1 MIRESGNLNP
11 GQLKRRALSEMH
23 IRFGSSWFHSEPGFQ
38 AVKKAFFEAPELFAG
53 GEVIWKTRNKAVRKV
68 TLPAEYGG
76 ITLAFKDYAGIKPL
90 RYALRC
96 SKTALEAANYRAF
109 TALGIP
115 MATLLFAGDD
125 RRNFR
130 LNRSFLATRFAEGYV
145 DGREFLPGGSLRG
158 TPEQKEFIDRNLVYV
173 AGLHSIHCFHKA
185 VRVFNFLWKPLG
197 DGKIDIV
204 WIDVAS
210 CRFLSVPGCVF
221 RKYMVKDLA
230 MFFRDLELPRS
241 CAMRSKTTGN
251 TTRTVR
257 SPATGSSK
265 RSGPKRPGRA
275 EIRIRST
282 VYSSSCIPSQAMT
295 RRPPKRFTSS
305 GWGGTAAWEK

>member
-145 DGREFLPGGSLRG
+145 DGREFLPGRQPCAERRTEGVHR
-158 TPEQKEFIDRNLVYV
+158 PRNLVYV

-197 DGKIDIV
+197 DGK
-204 WIDVAS
+204 S
-210 CRFLSVPGCVF
+210 
-221 RKYMVKDLA
+221 
-230 MFFRDLELPRS
+230 
-241 CAMRSKTTGN
+241 
-251 TTRTVR
+251 
-257 SPATGSSK
+257 
-265 RSGPKRPGRA
+265 
-275 EIRIRST
+275 
-282 VYSSSCIPSQAMT
+282 
-295 RRPPKRFTSS
+295 TSS
-305 GWGGTAAWEK
+305 GSTSPAAVFCRFRAVCSGNIW

>member
-125 RRNFR
+125 RKNFR

-173 AGLHSIHCFHKA
+173 AWLHSIHCFHKA

-221 RKYMVKDLA
+221 RKSRTPRRGVAQGARKLPETQP
-230 MFFRDLELPRS
+230 EL
-241 CAMRSKTTGN
+241 CALRQ
-251 TTRTVR
+251 R
-257 SPATGSSK
+257 AL
-265 RSGPKRPGRA
+265 RSGPGRSGPA
-275 EIRIRST
+275 ALKSAYAAPFTAPAASRH
-282 VYSSSCIPSQAMT
+282 
-295 RRPPKRFTSS
+295 RR
-305 GWGGTAAWEK
+305 

>member
-130 LNRSFLATRFAEGYV
+130 LTST
-145 DGREFLPGGSLRG
+145 D
-158 TPEQKEFIDRNLVYV
+158 
-173 AGLHSIHCFHKA
+173 
-185 VRVFNFLWKPLG
+185 
-197 DGKIDIV
+197 
-204 WIDVAS
+204 
-210 CRFLSVPGCVF
+210 
-221 RKYMVKDLA
+221 
-230 MFFRDLELPRS
+230 
-241 CAMRSKTTGN
+241 
-251 TTRTVR
+251 
-257 SPATGSSK
+257 GSSCPAAACAERPNRRSSSTGIWSTSRGSIRFTASTR
-265 RSGPKRPGRA
+265 RSGC
-275 EIRIRST
+275 S
-282 VYSSSCIPSQAMT
+282 
-295 RRPPKRFTSS
+295 TSS
-305 GWGGTAAWEK
+305 GNRSGTEKSTSSGSTSPVAVFCRFRAVCSGNIW

>member
-1 MIRESGNLNP
+1 MIRESGDLNP

-230 MFFRDLELPRS
+230 MFFRDLELPDEELRNALENYRKHNPN
-241 CAMRSKTTGN
+241 CALSGN
-251 TTRTVR
+251 GLFEAV
-257 SPATGSSK
+257 
-265 RSGPKRPGRA
+265 RA
-275 EIRIRST
+275 E
-282 VYSSSCIPSQAMT
+282 AA
-295 RRPPKRFTSS
+295 RPR
-305 GWGGTAAWEK
+305 